1 MGGNKERDLGT
12 PSVYPG
18 SQRLQLRIRPD
29 PVLRVKAEPV
39 MEFDKELHEL
49 MEEMLKFMRLH
60 NGIGLAAP
68 QVGISRR
75 IIVADIGTGP
85 LSLANPEI
93 LDATGKDKMVEGCL
107 SLPGVEVNVRRKKR
121 IEVTGVSSRGKEVHT
136 TVSDLMAR
144 VIQHEIDHLN
154 GILIC
159 DYDLGHRE
167 SGNS

>member
-1 MGGNKERDLGT
+1 MSGSKERDLRT
-12 PSVYPG
+12 SSVYPG
-18 SQRLQLRIRPD
+18 PHRLQLRIRPD

-39 MEFDKELHEL
+39 EEFDKQLHDL

-85 LSLANPEI
+85 FALANPEI
-93 LDATGKDKMVEGCL
+93 LDATGKEEMVEGCL
-107 SLPGVEVNVRRKKR
+107 SLPGVEVNVRRKKQ
-121 IEVTGVSSRGKEVHT
+121 IEVTGLTSRGKEVQT
-136 TVSDLMAR
+136 ALSDLMAR

-154 GILIC
+154 GTLIC
-159 DYDLGHRE
+159 DYDLGPRDGGK
-167 SGNS
+167 S